1 MKTFSWP
8 SFTKTEAELVSKVLL
23 SNDVNYLFGTK
34 GKEFEK
40 NFSNY
45 VGTKYA
51 LALAN
56 GTLALDLALRALDI
70 KNGDEVLVTS
80 RSFIASASAIS
91 ILGGKPVFV
100 DVDLNTQNISP
111 EQIIQNITSKTKG
124 IVCVHFAGMPCEMN
138 QILKIAKAHKL
149 WILEDCAQAH
159 GAKIGSKS
167 VGSFGDVA
175 AWSFCNDKIM
185 TTGGEG
191 GMITTNSDKIYRYC
205 ESFNNHGK
213 NFKKYLAQR
222 KHLKFPYVH
231 DSLGSNYRLTEMQSS
246 IGIFQLKKLNAWN
259 KIRERNANIL
269 IQSLKHL
276 KILSFPKLSSRIH
289 HGWYK
294 LYFTLNQDY
303 SKILN
308 PRAVIIEE
316 INNSGIFCSFGG
328 CGEIYN
334 EEAFSY
340 LELSQ
345 KFKLPNANF
354 LENNSIMFEI
364 HPTITSSEMRRR
376 ARLIAKILSKYSL

>member
-8 SFTKTEAELVSKVLL
+8 LFTKTEAELVSKVLL
-23 SNDVNYLFGTK
+23 SNDVNYLFGKK

-167 VGSFGDVA
+167 VGSFGDIA

-269 IQSLKHL
+269 IQSLKHFR
-276 KILSFPKLSSRIH
+276 ILSFPKLSSRIR